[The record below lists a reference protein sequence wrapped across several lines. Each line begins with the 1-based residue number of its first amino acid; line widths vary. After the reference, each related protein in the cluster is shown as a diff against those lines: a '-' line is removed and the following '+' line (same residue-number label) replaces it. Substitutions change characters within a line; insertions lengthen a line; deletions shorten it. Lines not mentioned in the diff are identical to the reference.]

1 MLRFRKSAELEA
13 VDGKPDEMSHM
24 ERNDKSRDENA
35 GRHASGQSAVA
46 HRYPPG
52 AGIDP

>member
-1 MLRFRKSAELEA
+1 VLRFRKSAELKA
-13 VDGKPDEMSHM
+13 VDGEPDEMSDM
-24 ERNDKSRDENA
+24 ERNDEPRDENA
-35 GRHASGQSAVA
+35 GRHACGQSPDA